1 MLIFKNK
8 AKLFVLTSTLLL
20 ATASNA
26 FAFGKKPVTPPP
38 ADPSVDVIRAR
49 WEAKNRD
56 GAAWSQYVYD
66 QIPALAPNLL
76 NRTPA
81 DMRSFCPGY
90 ASLST
95 ADKKNFWVYLLSAMS
110 ELESGQDPTQT
121 YTENFKDAK
130 GNYVVSSGLLQIS
143 IESGNAYGCGFAN
156 QSQTLSPEKNLAC
169 GLRILNKWIGSDGV
183 IAGKSGS
190 TWLGGARYWSVLRN
204 HQSQIAGWT
213 QAQDICR

>member
-1 MLIFKNK
+1 MITLKNK
-8 AKLFVLTSTLLL
+8 AKLLALTSALLL
-20 ATASNA
+20 ATAANA
-26 FAFGKKPVTPPP
+26 FAFGKKPVAPPS
-38 ADPSVDVIRAR
+38 DTVDVIRAR

-66 QIPALAPNLL
+66 QIPVLAPNLL
-76 NRTPA
+76 NKTAADIRT
-81 DMRSFCPGY
+81 FCPNY
-90 ASLST
+90 SNLST
-95 ADKKNFWVYLLSAMS
+95 GDKKNFWVYLLSAMS
-110 ELESGQDPTQT
+110 ELESGQDPTET

-130 GNYVVSSGLLQIS
+130 GNYVISSGLLQIS

-156 QSQTLSPEKNLAC
+156 QSQTLDPEKNLAC
-169 GLRILNKWIGSDGV
+169 GLRILNRWIGNDGV
-183 IAGKSGS
+183 ITGKSGS